1 MLHMSCDRTLL
12 LLFLLI
18 IMHDKIIVFNLNM
31 EHQPG
36 KIVLQ
41 KRWNEMPLVN

>member
-1 MLHMSCDRTLL
+1 MSFDRTLL

-31 EHQPG
+31 ERQPG
-36 KIVLQ
+36 KTVLP
-41 KRWNEMPLVN
+41 KMWNEMPLAN